1 MKHGPLCENFSGLS
15 EHLRSALRIVIELNA
30 KVECKGLL
38 GKYHLIDSHDAIDLT
53 DLSKSDVFT
62 QFKRRAQAQRSG
74 VKNLFFSISITS
86 INEKRVS
93 ATDST
98 SQSITQVECHGQ
110 TGDPSELFQTES
122 YWSHSFQQKRR
133 AADPRDSRI
142 FHVYKKTILP
152 AKGKNPIAWHQ
163 SYYQWIWV
171 LKCGRPFRPSYHP

>member
-1 MKHGPLCENFSGLS
+1 MNEAWAVVRATFLVSLS

-38 GKYHLIDSHDAIDLT
+38 GKYQLIDSHDAIDLT
-53 DLSKSDVFT
+53 DLSKSHVFT

-74 VKNLFFSISITS
+74 VKNLFFLHFHHFLSMKK
-86 INEKRVS
+86 KRVS

-122 YWSHSFQQKRR
+122 Y
-133 AADPRDSRI
+133 
-142 FHVYKKTILP
+142 
-152 AKGKNPIAWHQ
+152 
-163 SYYQWIWV
+163 
-171 LKCGRPFRPSYHP
+171 